1 MNQRPRPALRS
12 AGLTRSGSPV
22 LTRTPGRASSGWTAS
37 GPVLSLSLSLSLGL
51 ALSGCG
57 MLDEVGPSAAPPTPP
72 APIETATGGTI
83 PLEDAIQRANLLVKD
98 GLVDAA
104 RVEFEKI
111 ILSNPT
117 IAAPYLGAGDIYRKK
132 GDYKTAEERYA
143 KAAEVEPSNF
153 EAQYN
158 HGLTLQLMDRLNEAV
173 RSYLRALS
181 IRPDDFYANLNLGT
195 AYLQMS
201 EPAQALPFAEKAVR
215 IDGKSAAARTNLGAV
230 YAAVDKH
237 AAAIVEYQQ
246 AAELTE
252 LSAPLL
258 LNLAE
263 SLGKVQ
269 RYEEMV
275 ATLEQLVRTQPSA
288 AAYERLGSGK
298 FRLRK
303 YNDAEETF
311 RKALDID
318 PNHYPALNGVG
329 VCLLNKYVWSGSK
342 DEVARDESFKMLR
355 RSLAVESR
363 QPRIVDLLSKYR

>member
-1 MNQRPRPALRS
+1 MNQRHRTANLTAPGHMTTKELS
-12 AGLTRSGSPV
+12 AVGLTFG
-22 LTRTPGRASSGWTAS
+22 LT
-37 GPVLSLSLSLSLGL
+37 LGL

-57 MLDEVGPSAAPPTPP
+57 VLDPVQPSATPPEPP

-83 PLEDAIQRANLLVKD
+83 PLDDAVQRANLLVKD
-98 GLVDAA
+98 GQIEAA
-104 RVEFEKI
+104 RMEFEKI

-158 HGLTLQLMDRLNEAV
+158 HGLTLQLMNRLNEAV

-181 IRPDDFYANLNLGT
+181 IRPDDFNANLNLGT
-195 AYLQMS
+195 AYLQMN

-237 AAAIVEYQQ
+237 AAAIIEYQQ

-329 VCLLNKYVWSGSK
+329 VCLLNKYVWSGNK
-342 DEVARDESFKMLR
+342 DEVSRDEAFKLLR
-355 RSLAVESR
+355 RSLAAEPR